1 MFSLLPQASPPPC
14 GAGLAAAAPDGDLH
28 QGLHRFPIGI
38 PSYAS
43 DGDCNSG
50 APLKLDGAPSC
61 LLYRWSLSLYPMRE
75 VPTKHDMSLPKPASL
90 HPTLRD
96 LSFTETCWGPLTSR
110 NICTPVS
117 HREVARC
124 IGDDNVSLVVYSHLE
139 MHRHYF
145 ALRGEELV
153 CAREAKDGSGFISG
167 Q

>member
-38 PSYAS
+38 LVPSYAS

-75 VPTKHDMSLPKPASL
+75 VE
-90 HPTLRD
+90 
-96 LSFTETCWGPLTSR
+96 LS
-110 NICTPVS
+110 S
-117 HREVARC
+117 HKA
-124 IGDDNVSLVVYSHLE
+124 
-139 MHRHYF
+139 
-145 ALRGEELV
+145 
-153 CAREAKDGSGFISG
+153 
-167 Q
+167 